1 MTMSYKLYIKIL
13 LLFVLSFGSLSARAQ
28 QDFMFFDTLPAEYL
42 PSGEVASLY
51 QDSEG
56 FLWIATYDGVVRYD
70 GYQSVKYELSP
81 EDHNT
86 YELFHGLCE
95 DIDGNLYIGTERGL
109 LMLDKAQKKIVSVRQ
124 PEIQG
129 LNVTDIITDESGRVW
144 VCGDYG
150 VFRKDVNGKFMR
162 QELRRSSSEEPLTG
176 MVDMTIDQHDN
187 LWITSWNKGLCR
199 YDLNTGKIYR
209 YSRGDLQ
216 YSYVLHCDENSDL
229 WIGTWGKGLLKVRP
243 QDIMDDDLVYTRYS
257 HHPGRNT
264 SLLDDI
270 IYDIDQDASGNI
282 WVGSRSGLS
291 ILSDPEKGLFRNEF
305 PKDTYGSLPFN
316 EVNAILRTTDG
327 TMWLGMMGG
336 GVCRTDFMEGG
347 AAVSDIV
354 FMNIDNVR
362 DKYKTSSVRSIHQ
375 IDPNMYWFGLAG
387 RGMIMYDL
395 RTTMFSNYSD
405 MPCFAGFPTIST
417 VDCIHRRKSTGEYCF
432 GTYENGLWL
441 YDAEKDFATVI
452 NSTTRSNMS
461 DDCIQVL
468 EEDSSENI
476 WIGTIRGFYVM
487 DTLNVI
493 HSIGGSDKVFANCK
507 ISDISADSSRANTVW
522 MATDCHGILKA
533 MYTDKG
539 IKVKPYAAEGK
550 RNVTQFVSV
559 YADSRGNVWAGSAH
573 DGLYLYDQE
582 GDRFDRVDAYAFLDG
597 KSVLNISEGPKG
609 NIWVTTEDM
618 VFSFDD
624 TQLLFYH
631 NLTGN
636 DKFSSFNRN
645 TSLYLPEEN
654 KMVYGYNR
662 GIALFPTG
670 NVVNKESSFKVAIT
684 DFVVNKFDARISF
697 SLFKFKNTFDAL
709 YAYRLTR
716 EGDLPGEWYL
726 TNGRNNVARFTDL
739 KAGNYS
745 FEVCGKGDPCEEF
758 TQVLVKNFKIDSRF
772 RKLWWL
778 LPVFLLLVGAIIWS
792 VKSSNKKPAPDED
805 LLSIKDNSDVE
816 MVEMSFEVRRVELT
830 LPNQLFMQKVLKVV
844 NEHIADSE
852 FRQADFAREM
862 AMSQTVLTEKVKAMT
877 GNTPM
882 AFLTNTRLQM
892 AYTLIQEVKDGIQ
905 VADLAYSVGFN
916 DAKYFSK
923 KFKEKYG
930 VSPNK
935 MMTQR
940 SVENI

>member
-1 MTMSYKLYIKIL
+1 MRTSYKLYIKIL
-13 LLFVLSFGSLSARAQ
+13 LLFVLSVGSFVAKAK
-28 QDFMFFDTLPAEYL
+28 QDFMFFETLPAEYL
-42 PSGEVASLY
+42 PSGEVSSLY

-176 MVDMTIDQHDN
+176 MVDMAIDSQDN

-199 YDLNTGKIYR
+199 YDLNTGRIYR
-209 YSRGDLQ
+209 YSHGDLQ
-216 YSYVLHCDENSDL
+216 YSYVLHCDEHSNL
-229 WIGTWGKGLLKVRP
+229 WIGTWGKGLLKVSP

-291 ILSDPEKGLFRNEF
+291 ILMDSDKGLFRNEF
-305 PKDTYGSLPFN
+305 PKDTYGSLPYN
-316 EVNAILRTTDG
+316 EVNAILKTTDG

-336 GVCRTDFMEGG
+336 GVCRTDFMEG

-493 HSIGGSDKVFANCK
+493 HSIVGSDKVFANCK

-522 MATDCHGILKA
+522 MATGYHGILKA

-631 NLTGN
+631 NLTGT
-636 DKFSSFNRN
+636 DKSSSFNRN

-758 TQVLVKNFKIDSRF
+758 TQVLVKKFKIDSRF

-792 VKSSNKKPAPDED
+792 VKSSKKKPAPDED

-830 LPNQLFMQKVLKVV
+830 PPNQLFMQKVLKIV

-930 VSPNK
+930 ISPNK
-935 MMTQR
+935 MMTSQ
-940 SVENI
+940 SVENV

>member
-1 MTMSYKLYIKIL
+1 MGISYKLYIKIL
-13 LLFVLSFGSLSARAQ
+13 LLVVLFLGSSAAKAQ
-28 QDFMFFDTLPAEYL
+28 QDFMFFDTLPEDYL
-42 PSGEVASLY
+42 PSGEVSSLY
-51 QDSEG
+51 QDREG

-70 GYQSVKYELSP
+70 GYQSVKYELSS
-81 EDHNT
+81 EDENT

-95 DIDGNLYIGTERGL
+95 DKEGNLYVGTERGL
-109 LMLDKAQKKIVSVRQ
+109 LMVDKINKKIVALDQ

-129 LNVTDIITDESGRVW
+129 LNVNDIITDESGRVW

-150 VFRKDVNGKFMR
+150 VFRQDVNGKFMR

-176 MVDMTIDQHDN
+176 MVDMAIDNQDN

-199 YDLNTGKIYR
+199 YDLNTGRIYR
-209 YSRGDLQ
+209 YSHGDLQ
-216 YSYVLHCDENSDL
+216 YSYVLHCDEQSNL
-229 WIGTWGKGLLKVRP
+229 WIGTWGKGLLKVSP
-243 QDIMDDDLVYTRYS
+243 QDMTDEKLTYVKYVHQPWKS
-257 HHPGRNT
+257 T
-264 SLLDDI
+264 SLLDDV
-270 IYDIDQDASGNI
+270 IYDIDQDPAGNI

-291 ILSDPEKGLFRNEF
+291 ILSDPERGVFRNEF

-316 EVNAILRTTDG
+316 EVNAILKTTDG

-336 GVCRTDFMEGG
+336 GVCRTDFMEG
-347 AAVSDIV
+347 AAVSGIV

-417 VDCIHRRKSTGEYCF
+417 VDCIHRRRSTGEYCF

-441 YDAEKDFATVI
+441 YSAEKDLATVI

-493 HSIGGSDKVFANCK
+493 HSLSGSDKVFANCK

-522 MATDCHGILKA
+522 MATDCHGVLRA
-533 MYTDKG
+533 MYTDEE

-573 DGLYLYDQE
+573 DGLYLYNE
-582 GDRFDRVDAYAFLDG
+582 KGDRFDRVDTYAFLDG

-609 NIWVTTEDM
+609 DIWVTTEDM

-684 DFVVNKFDARISF
+684 DFVVNKFNVGVSF

-716 EGDLPGEWYL
+716 EGDPAGKWYI
-726 TNGRNNVARFTDL
+726 TNGRNNVARFPDL
-739 KAGNYS
+739 KAGDYT
-745 FEVCGKGDPCEEF
+745 FEVCGRGYPTEAF
-758 TQVLVKNFKIDSRF
+758 SHPTVYTFKIESRWQ
-772 RKLWWL
+772 KLWML
-778 LPVFLLLVGAIIWS
+778 LPICLLVLFAVIKLVRPYRKEIVAGSENMPSII
-792 VKSSNKKPAPDED
+792 
-805 LLSIKDNSDVE
+805 DNGDSE

-830 LPNQLFMQKVLKVV
+830 PPNQLFIQKVLRVV

-862 AMSQTVLTEKVKAMT
+862 AMSQTVLTEKIKAMT

-892 AYTLIQEVKDGIQ
+892 AYTMINEVKDGIQ

-930 VSPNK
+930 ISPNK
-935 MMTQR
+935 MMTRQ
-940 SVENI
+940 SVENV

>member
-1 MTMSYKLYIKIL
+1 MRTSYKLYIKIL
-13 LLFVLSFGSLSARAQ
+13 LLFVLSVGPSVAKAQ
-28 QDFMFFDTLPAEYL
+28 QDFMFFETLPAEYL
-42 PSGEVASLY
+42 PSGEVSSLY

-229 WIGTWGKGLLKVRP
+229 WIGTWGKGLLKVSP

-291 ILSDPEKGLFRNEF
+291 ILSDPERGVFRNEF
-305 PKDTYGSLPFN
+305 PKDTYGSLPYN

-336 GVCRTDFMEGG
+336 GVCRTDFMEG

-395 RTTMFSNYSD
+395 RTTIFANYSD
-405 MPCFAGFPTIST
+405 MPYFAGFPTIST
-417 VDCIHRRKSTGEYCF
+417 VDCIHRRKTTGEYCF

-452 NSTTRSNMS
+452 NSTTRSTMT
-461 DDCIQVL
+461 DDCIQAL
-468 EEDSSENI
+468 EEDDSGNV

-493 HSIGGSDKVFANCK
+493 HSVSGSDKVFANCK
-507 ISDISADSSRANTVW
+507 VSDISADSTRTNTVW
-522 MATDCHGILKA
+522 IATDCHGVLKA
-533 MYTDKG
+533 KYTDKA
-539 IKVKPYAAEGK
+539 IKVKSYIVEGK
-550 RNVTQFVSV
+550 RNVSQFVTV
-559 YADSRGNVWAGSAH
+559 YADSNGKVWAGSAH
-573 DGLYLYDQE
+573 DGLYLYSQE
-582 GDRFDRVDAYAFLDG
+582 GDCFERVDACAFLAG
-597 KSVLNISEGPKG
+597 KTVLNISEGPKG

-624 TQLLFYH
+624 DQLLFYH

-636 DKFSSFNRN
+636 DRFSSFNRN

-670 NVVNKESSFKVAIT
+670 NVVNKKSSFKVAIT
-684 DFVVNKFDARISF
+684 DFIVDKFDVKATF
-697 SLFKFKNTFDAL
+697 SLFKFKNTFDAV
-709 YAYRLTR
+709 YSYRLTR
-716 EGDLPGEWYL
+716 EGDKPGEWYI
-726 TNGRNNVARFTDL
+726 TNGRNNVARFTNL

-745 FEVCGKGDPCEEF
+745 LEVCGKGDPCEEF

-778 LPVFLLLVGAIIWS
+778 LPVFLLLVGAVMWS
-792 VKSSNKKPAPDED
+792 VKSSKKKPAPDED
-805 LLSIKDNSDVE
+805 LLSITDNGDVE

-830 LPNQLFMQKVLKVV
+830 PPNQLFMQKVLKVV
-844 NEHIADSE
+844 NEHLADSE
-852 FRQADFAREM
+852 FRQTDFAKEM

-930 VSPNK
+930 ISPNK